1 MNWKRILSLAL
12 FFALSA
18 YFIQGDSPLAYKPA
32 ETKISSRERTPA
44 ATKIPREEL
53 SHAKGELERSGLAAE
68 KVRAI
73 NQLNEFH
80 ASSPAYT
87 EENIL
92 KRQSMLD
99 ELVKN
104 PQETVQ
110 IFSKLMENSKDDGL
124 KSFLLNLTMNSK
136 LEDDEKAEI
145 FVARLKAGAV
155 ISKEGLVPDEH
166 LSFMLSFSHLK
177 RIENEAVIQ
186 HALEQLK
193 RESSLTENT
202 GFRQIYKDYFNE
214 ML

>member
-1 MNWKRILSLAL
+1 M
-12 FFALSA
+12 
-18 YFIQGDSPLAYKPA
+18 QGDSPLEYKPA
-32 ETKISSRERTPA
+32 ETKISSGDRTPA
-44 ATKIPREEL
+44 ATKITKEEL
-53 SHAKGELERSGLAAE
+53 SHSNGELERSGLAAE
-68 KVRAI
+68 KVKAI

-80 ASSPAYT
+80 AGSPAYT

-110 IFSKLMENSKDDGL
+110 VFSKLMGNSKDDGL

-166 LSFMLSFSHLK
+166 LSFMVSISHLR
-177 RIENEAVIQ
+177 RIENEEAREF
-186 HALEQLK
+186 ALNELK
-193 RESSLTENT
+193 KENSLLRSK
-202 GFRQIYKDYFNE
+202 GFRQLYKDYFNE
-214 ML
+214 AL